1 MKLRAHKGLTVLELM
16 VVLAIMGAAVFL
28 VRTGFRVFTKADL
41 VENST
46 ELATVLRRTA
56 QLAIEHG
63 QLHRVLIDLDKNAYV
78 VEVCEGQTTIQ
89 RNELVRPDEEAKKR
103 ALETGKEKLSQGNT
117 SGASETMLAGG
128 DPETAARRAMA
139 IAGHHVADKMCA
151 PVPDPVSGDTEG
163 KGWMRALRSGKGIK
177 FKEIWVQHRDDSVT
191 KGQVAIYF
199 FPLGSAEKAVVE
211 VSDGDDVFS
220 ILVYG
225 LTGRVELR
233 DGTLRDVNDHMMR
246 NAMGDKDAIR
256 EDQK

>member
-16 VVLAIMGAAVFL
+16 VVLAIMGMTVFL
-28 VRTGFRVFTKADL
+28 MRSGFRAFTKADL

-46 ELATVLRRTA
+46 EFASVMRRTG
-56 QLAIEHG
+56 QLAIEKG
-63 QLHRVLIDLDKNAYV
+63 QLHRVLIDLDKNVYV

-89 RNELVRPDEEAKKR
+89 RNELVRPDEEEKKR
-103 ALETGKEKLSQGNT
+103 ALDKGKEKLQGNDS
-117 SGASETMLAGG
+117 SGNTPLAGG
-128 DPETAARRAMA
+128 DPETAARRAIA
-139 IAGHHVADKMCA
+139 IAGHHIADKVCA
-151 PVPDPVSGDTEG
+151 PVPDPSSGDATG
-163 KGWMRALRSGKGIK
+163 QGWMRALRSKKGIK

-211 VSDGDDVFS
+211 ISDGDDVFS
-220 ILVYG
+220 TLVYG

-246 NAMGDKDAIR
+246 NAMGDKDAAR
-256 EDQK
+256 EDQQ

>member
-1 MKLRAHKGLTVLELM
+1 MKLRAHKGLTVLEIM
-16 VVLAIMGAAVFL
+16 VVLAIMGMTVFL
-28 VRTGFRVFTKADL
+28 MRSGFRSFTKADL

-46 ELATVLRRTA
+46 ELASVLQRA
-56 QLAIEHG
+56 GQLAIEHG
-63 QLHRVLIDLDKNAYV
+63 QLHRVLIDLDKNVYV

-89 RNELVRPDEEAKKR
+89 RTELVRPDEEEKKR
-103 ALETGKEKLSQGNT
+103 ALDKGKEKLQGNDS
-117 SGASETMLAGG
+117 SGNDTMLSGG
-128 DPETAARRAMA
+128 DPETAARRAFA
-139 IAGHHVADKMCA
+139 IAGHHVADKVCA
-151 PVPDPVSGDTEG
+151 PVPDPSSGNATG
-163 KGWMRALRSGKGIK
+163 QGWMRALRSNKGIK

-246 NAMGDKDAIR
+246 NAMGDKDAAR

>member
-1 MKLRAHKGLTVLELM
+1 MKLRPHKGLTVLELM
-16 VVLAIMGAAVFL
+16 VVLAIMGMSVFL
-28 VRTGFRVFTKADL
+28 MRSGFRSFTKADL

-46 ELATVLRRTA
+46 ELASVMRRA
-56 QLAIEHG
+56 SQLAIEHG
-63 QLHRVLIDLDKNAYV
+63 QLHRVLIDLDKNVYV

-89 RNELVRPDEEAKKR
+89 RNELVRPDEEVKKR
-103 ALETGKEKLSQGNT
+103 ALDKGKEKLMSNNT
-117 SGASETMLAGG
+117 SGAGETTLMGS
-128 DPETAARRAMA
+128 DPETAARRAIA
-139 IAGHHVADKMCA
+139 IAGHHIADKVCA
-151 PVPDPVSGDTEG
+151 PVPDPSSGDASG
-163 KGWMRALRSGKGIK
+163 KGWMRSLRSDKGIK

-211 VSDGDDVFS
+211 VGDGDDIFT

-246 NAMGDKDAIR
+246 NAMGDKDAVR
-256 EDQK
+256 EDSK

>member
-1 MKLRAHKGLTVLELM
+1 MTVLELM
-16 VVLAIMGAAVFL
+16 VVLAIMGMTVFL
-28 VRTGFRVFTKADL
+28 MRSGFRSFTKADL

-46 ELATVLRRTA
+46 ELASVMQRA
-56 QLAIEHG
+56 GQLAIEHG
-63 QLHRVLIDLDKNAYV
+63 ELHRVLIDLDKNVYI
-78 VEVCEGQTTIQ
+78 VEVCQGQTTIQ
-89 RNELVRPDEEAKKR
+89 KNELVRPDEEVKKR
-103 ALETGKEKLSQGNT
+103 ALDKGKEKLAQGNT
-117 SGASETMLAGG
+117 SGGGETMLAGG

-139 IAGHHVADKMCA
+139 IAGHHVADKVCA
-151 PVPDPVSGDTEG
+151 PVPDPSSGNATG
-163 KGWMRALRSGKGIK
+163 QGWMRSLRSTKGIK

-233 DGTLRDVNDHMMR
+233 DGVLRDVNDHMMR
-246 NAMGDKDAIR
+246 NAMGDKDAAR
-256 EDQK
+256 EEQK

>member
-1 MKLRAHKGLTVLELM
+1 MNRRAQKGLTLLEIM
-16 VVLAIMGAAVFL
+16 VVLAIMGGAMFL
-28 VRTGFRVFTKADL
+28 MRTGFRAFTKADL

-46 ELATVLRRTA
+46 ELAAVLRRTS

-89 RNELVRPDEEAKKR
+89 RNELVRPDEEERKR
-103 ALETGKEKLSQGNT
+103 ALEKGKERLSAGST
-117 SGASETMLAGG
+117 SGAGETALAGG

-139 IAGHHVADKMCA
+139 IAGHHVADKVCA
-151 PVPDPVSGDTEG
+151 PVPDPSSGDATG
-163 KGWMRALRSGKGIK
+163 KGWLRTLRSQKGIK

-199 FPLGSAEKAVVE
+199 FPLGSAEKAIVE
-211 VSDGDDVFS
+211 ITDGDEIFT

-246 NAMGDKDAIR
+246 NAMGDKDAKR